1 MHCVCVQCVCV
12 QCWCCVLCVQCV
24 CDTCSMCLQCFVCNA
39 LFAMLCLQCFVC
51 NAFVCNALFAMLLF
65 AMLCLQCFVLQCFVL
80 QCFVCNALCA
90 ICQVLEHSQVDHV
103 VFVFCL
109 LLCCVCVAG
118 ASKTKPSGLVLR
130 EARYINTS
138 LSCLGTV
145 ISKLGLKSSVLERRR
160 NNKNVKIHIPWRD
173 W

>member
-1 MHCVCVQCVCV
+1 MFAILVQCVG
-12 QCWCCVLCVQCV
+12 
-24 CDTCSMCLQCFVCNA
+24 NA
-39 LFAMLCLQCFVC
+39 LCAMLCLQCFVC
-51 NAFVCNALFAMLLF
+51 NALCAMLLF
-65 AMLCLQCFVLQCFVL
+65 AMRLLAMLCVQCFVLQCFCLQCFVLRYFCL
-80 QCFVCNALCA
+80 QCFVCHA
-90 ICQVLEHSQVDHV
+90 ICQVLEHSNVDHV
-103 VFVFCL
+103 VSVFCL

>member
-1 MHCVCVQCVCV
+1 MHCVCV

-24 CDTCSMCLQCFVCNA
+24 CDTCSMS
-39 LFAMLCLQCFVC
+39 LQCFVC
-51 NAFVCNALFAMLLF
+51 NAFVCNALFAMLCVQCFVCNALFCNALFAMLCF
-65 AMLCLQCFVLQCFVL
+65 AMLCLQCFVCD
-80 QCFVCNALCA
+80 ALFAMRYVKSWSIQRLTMLFLC
-90 ICQVLEHSQVDHV
+90 S
-103 VFVFCL
+103 VFF
-109 LLCCVCVAG
+109 CVCVAG

>member
-1 MHCVCVQCVCV
+1 MFNVFAILVQCVG
-12 QCWCCVLCVQCV
+12 
-24 CDTCSMCLQCFVCNA
+24 NA
-39 LFAMLCLQCFVC
+39 LC
-51 NAFVCNALFAMLLF
+51 AMLLF
-65 AMLCLQCFVLQCFVL
+65 AMLLFTMLCVR
-80 QCFVCNALCA
+80 CFVCHA
-90 ICQVLEHSQVDHV
+90 ICQVLEHSKVDHV
-103 VFVFCL
+103 VSVFCV

>member
-1 MHCVCVQCVCV
+1 MSGGWVVVDLFEGGAGCNVLVCNVGAVCFVFNVCAILVICVCNALCAMRLCAMLCLQCF
-12 QCWCCVLCVQCV
+12 
-24 CDTCSMCLQCFVCNA
+24 CLQCFVCNA
-39 LFAMLCLQCFVC
+39 
-51 NAFVCNALFAMLLF
+51 
-65 AMLCLQCFVLQCFVL
+65 
-80 QCFVCNALCA
+80 
-90 ICQVLEHSQVDHV
+90 ICQVLEHSKVDHV
-103 VFVFCL
+103 VSVFCL